1 MEILIIFFLV
11 LLNGFFSM
19 SELSLLSARKFKLE
33 RLKNQGKPGA
43 KAALE
48 LSEDPTKLLS
58 TVQIGIT
65 LIGVMLG
72 VYGGENLRDDLDS
85 LIQKF
90 FF

>member
-1 MEILIIFFLV
+1 
-11 LLNGFFSM
+11 M

-43 KAALE
+43 NAALE